1 MLTKLFLVYS
11 LALIDQLFEENVV
24 FHRSC
29 LNLAVCATLGFVLPV
44 HAKEPV
50 SELQLLRE
58 QVELLRQK
66 IQALEAR
73 QAQPAPIERASQPAK
88 DTFSEVSFGA
98 SFVAVGQNI
107 SAGRSATG
115 TEDSQLNYRADF
127 EVEMPLGSFDSSGP
141 LANAQ
146 GILFT
151 HFRVGQGN
159 GIAPATST
167 FTGALNSTA
176 FQLASP
182 AADESSALLAQM
194 WYQLNVPV
202 QSRGAGAQDQ
212 FSITVGKI
220 DPFVFF
226 DNNAIADDESEY
238 FLNNVFVHNPLLD
251 SGGDIGADTYGFSP
265 GLVAEYVF
273 DTNMDN
279 KWSLK
284 AGVFGAGN
292 GANFNNSLNDPFSI
306 FQVQYEGETF
316 SGLAGTYQLY
326 VWNNPQS
333 TSVLNGAVVQDHSGI
348 GVSASQS
355 LSGDLTVFSRL
366 GVQTQGDVAFD
377 QALTLGG
384 VLTGGNWGRKAD
396 KLGFAVGLLKA
407 SSENRIA
414 NGVDGTEKNYEL
426 FYQYQINDNLHIAPS
441 VNYVQDGAGD
451 SNAQNITVVG
461 VRTKASF

>member
-1 MLTKLFLVYS
+1 MFR
-11 LALIDQLFEENVV
+11 
-24 FHRSC
+24 RSYVQ
-29 LNLAVCATLGFVLPV
+29 LAVCAVLGVSTSAF
-44 HAKEPV
+44 ANEPV
-50 SELQLLRE
+50 SELKLLRQ

-66 IQALEAR
+66 IEALEASQSQQDR
-73 QAQPAPIERASQPAK
+73 SIALQADQQKEMIKQAAEQKSNPFE
-88 DTFSEVSFGA
+88 DVSFSA

-107 SAGRSATG
+107 SSGRSTAG

-127 EVEMPLGSFDSSGP
+127 EVEMPLGQFDPAGP
-141 LANAQ
+141 LGDAQ
-146 GILFT
+146 GVLFT

-159 GIAPATST
+159 GIAPATGT

-182 AADESSALLAQM
+182 AADESTALLAQM

-202 QSRGAGAQDQ
+202 SRGVSGTEDQ
-212 FSITVGKI
+212 FSLTVGKI

-265 GLVAEYVF
+265 GVVADYVF
-273 DTNMDN
+273 AANSDN

-284 AGVFGAGN
+284 GGVFGAGN

-306 FQVQYEGETF
+306 FQVQYEGETL

-333 TSVLNGAVVQDHSGI
+333 TSVLNAALVQDHSGV
-348 GVSASQS
+348 GLSASQS
-355 LSGDLTVFSRL
+355 LSDHLTVFSRV

-377 QALTLGG
+377 QTLTLGG
-384 VLTGGNWGRKAD
+384 VLTGSNWGRESD

-407 SSENRIA
+407 SDENRIA
-414 NGVDGTEKNYEL
+414 NGVNGTEKNYEL

-451 SNAQNITVVG
+451 QNAENITVIG

>member
-1 MLTKLFLVYS
+1 MLS
-11 LALIDQLFEENVV
+11 
-24 FHRSC
+24 RSC
-29 LNLAVCATLGFVLPV
+29 VQLAVCVVLGGSLSA
-44 HAKEPV
+44 HAAQPV
-50 SELQLLRE
+50 SELQLLRQ
-58 QVELLRQK
+58 QVEMLRQK
-66 IQALEAR
+66 IEALEANQTE
-73 QAQPAPIERASQPAK
+73 QAQSMAK
-88 DTFSEVSFGA
+88 QQVAVEQAVTSKQSVFDDVSFGA

-107 SAGRSATG
+107 SSGTSAAG

-127 EVEMPLGSFDSSGP
+127 ELEMPLGSFDPTGP
-141 LANAQ
+141 LAGAN
-146 GILFT
+146 GLLFT

-159 GIAPATST
+159 GIAPATGT

-182 AADESSALLAQM
+182 AADESTALLAQM

-202 QSRGAGAQDQ
+202 SQRAQGAQDQ
-212 FSITVGKI
+212 FSLTVGKI

-226 DNNAIADDESEY
+226 DHNAIADDESEF

-251 SGGDIGADTYGFSP
+251 SGGDIGADNYGFSP

-273 DTNMDN
+273 DSDRDN
-279 KWSLK
+279 RWSLK
-284 AGVFGAGN
+284 GGVFGAGN
-292 GANFNNSLNDPFSI
+292 GANFNNSLNKPFSI
-306 FQVQYEGETF
+306 FQVQYEGETVAN
-316 SGLAGTYQLY
+316 LPGTYQLY

-333 TSVLNGAVVQDHSGI
+333 TSVLNNAVVQDHT
-348 GVSASQS
+348 GVGLSASQS
-355 LSGDLTVFSRL
+355 LSDSLTIFSRV

-377 QALTLGG
+377 QTVTLGG
-384 VLTGGNWGRKAD
+384 VLTGQDWGREAD

-407 SSENRIA
+407 SNENRIA

-441 VNYVQDGAGD
+441 VSHVQDAAGD

-461 VRTKASF
+461 VRTKAAF